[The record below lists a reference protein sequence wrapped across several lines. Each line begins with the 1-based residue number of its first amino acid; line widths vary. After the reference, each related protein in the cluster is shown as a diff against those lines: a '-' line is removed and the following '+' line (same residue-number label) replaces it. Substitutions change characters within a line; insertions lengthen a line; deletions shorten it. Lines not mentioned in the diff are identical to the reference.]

1 MRKKLGQNFLINR
14 RIREKLLDALEM
26 EKGQEIWEVGP
37 GLGAMT
43 KGLLDRGGVLT
54 AFEIDS
60 AFAALL
66 RELFGEYKNFT
77 LIEGD
82 ILKTWQKET
91 GALSDFPF
99 FFGNLPYNIA
109 AALIAKFIENE
120 INFPRMVVTVQ
131 NEVALRMAAKAGS
144 KEYSSFS
151 VLCASTYKVT
161 PLMLIKG
168 SSFYPPPNVDSR
180 GVRLDILPDEERPS
194 KSGLFF
200 PLVRSLFSSRRK
212 TIKNNLIN
220 FAASVIVNEKAEKNA
235 LAALEK
241 CGLSGTRRAETLG
254 LSEFAALA
262 ETLEKMANDEF

>member
-1 MRKKLGQNFLINR
+1 MRKKFGQNFLING

-26 EKGQEIWEVGP
+26 EKGREIWEVGP

-43 KGLLDRGGVLT
+43 KGLLERGGILK
-54 AFEIDS
+54 AFEIDP
-60 AFAALL
+60 AFAVLL

-77 LIEGD
+77 LVEGD
-82 ILKTWQKET
+82 VLKTWQKEAA
-91 GALSDFPF
+91 GLSEFPF
-99 FFGNLPYNIA
+99 LFGSLPYNIA
-109 AALIAKFIENE
+109 AALIAEFIENE
-120 INFPRMVVTVQ
+120 INFPRMVITVQ

-168 SSFYPPPNVDSR
+168 SSFYPSPNVDSR
-180 GVRLDILPDEERPS
+180 GVRLDILPGEERSS

-200 PLVRSLFSSRRK
+200 PLVRGLFSSRRK

-220 FAASVIVNEKAEKNA
+220 FAASVIVKGKAEKTA
-235 LAALEK
+235 LATLEK
-241 CGLSGTRRAETLG
+241 CGLSGERRAETLG

-262 ETLEKMANDEF
+262 KTLERLVNDE